1 MILKDNSSI
10 NKVDIKPKTQR
21 HKKKISTKAL
31 TVLTHSL
38 AKYRLKAQVEKDEGL
53 SEEGQSSRVEKNE
66 GPSGEG

>member
-38 AKYRLKAQVEKDEGL
+38 DIAMEVQELVL
-53 SEEGQSSRVEKNE
+53 L
-66 GPSGEG
+66 